1 MKSKRGSKVVSYFK
15 DLNISSLTLNSLFH
29 FGYKKMTSI
38 QKISIPYALEG
49 NDVLGSARTGSG
61 KTLCFVIPILEILL
75 NQKWTKMDA
84 VGGCIICPIR
94 ELAIQ
99 IFDFTKNLSKNH
111 DLEIGLLIGGNKFKK
126 KNYSVLSSTPGC
138 LFSHLINDK
147 MLNLDSVKIL
157 VIDEADKI
165 LDASFWRIMNLMSNF
180 LPKKKQILLFSA
192 TLNSKIKN
200 IARLNLKI
208 PIYCSLNS
216 KTHSINNTFSYNLLR
231 DNHQIKHFV
240 VFFKNQEK
248 INYLFSF
255 LRSHK
260 KQKIIIFF
268 STKKQVKFLSEIFKI
283 ICPDFIVFCAYGS
296 MNQDK
301 RITNFLK
308 FNQFTKG
315 FLFSTDLTARG
326 LDFKS
331 IDWIIQFDCPQT
343 IESYIHRV
351 GRTGRFLESG
361 KAIMFLDYNELK
373 FVNMLGKNCIKI
385 HRIKFNQKH
394 IVSIQLKIEILLKK
408 NIHYL
413 SLAQNA
419 FISYARFIYY
429 QKNKKYSDFNNFD
442 WKKIANSYG
451 LSYSSLYT

>member
-1 MKSKRGSKVVSYFK
+1 MKSNQEQKIILHFE
-15 DLNISSLTLNSLFH
+15 DLNISSLTLNSLFD

-38 QKISIPYALEG
+38 QKLSIPWALKG

-61 KTLCFVIPILEILL
+61 KTLCFVIPIIEVLW
-75 NQKWTKMDA
+75 NQQWTKLDA
-84 VGGCIICPIR
+84 VGACIICPIR

-111 DLEIGLLIGGNKFKK
+111 NLEIGLLIGGNKSKK
-126 KNYSVLSSTPGC
+126 KNYSIISSTPGC
-138 LFSHLINDK
+138 LFSHLVNDK
-147 MLNLDSVKIL
+147 TLNLDSVKIL
-157 VIDEADKI
+157 AIDEADKI
-165 LDASFWRIMNLMSNF
+165 LDASFWRIINLMSKF
-180 LPKKKQILLFSA
+180 LPRKKQILLFSA

-200 IARLNLKI
+200 IARLNLKS

-216 KTHSINNTFSYNLLR
+216 KTYSFDKAFSYELLR
-231 DNHQIKHFV
+231 DTDQIKHFV
-240 VFFKNQEK
+240 VFFKNHEK
-248 INYLFSF
+248 TNYLFSF

-260 KQKIIIFF
+260 MQKIIIFF

-283 ICPDFIVFCAYGS
+283 ICPDFIIFCTYGS

-301 RITNFLK
+301 RIINFLK
-308 FNQFTKG
+308 FNQYSKG

-373 FVNMLGKNCIKI
+373 FVNTLDKNFIRI
-385 HRIKFNQKH
+385 HQIKFNQKQM
-394 IVSIQLKIEILLKK
+394 ISIQLKLEILLKK
-408 NIHYL
+408 NIYLL

-429 QKNKKYSDFNNFD
+429 QKNKKYSDFNSFN
-442 WKKIANSYG
+442 WKKIASSYG
-451 LSYSSLYT
+451 LSYSSLCN